1 MRRIRMLLVL
11 KTDGIV
17 MACRMFVKQ
26 ERFIFETGC
35 SNVAEEVTMCNQ
47 ECALYGE
54 LVRHLRDRCIE
65 RIAELDPTGG
75 KDAAQA
81 WVNQVIRDWFFTP
94 QKDLHGD
101 TPRDVI
107 WREQKGEPNIV
118 PKEHEHEMFFDDCPI
133 CQAMKELD
141 VGEWQWYYD
150 DGGYP
155 LVAEYDPEG
164 WDARWA
170 EDKATFEKGLDT
182 NESNHNPNLP
192 IEDSPDFSKN

>member
-1 MRRIRMLLVL
+1 
-11 KTDGIV
+11 
-17 MACRMFVKQ
+17 
-26 ERFIFETGC
+26 
-35 SNVAEEVTMCNQ
+35 MCTE

-65 RIAELDPTGG
+65 RIAELDSLGG
-75 KDAAQA
+75 KDAAKDWA
-81 WVNQVIRDWFFTP
+81 DKVIRDWFFAP

-101 TPRDVI
+101 APRDVI

-118 PKEHEHEMFFDDCPI
+118 SKDHEHELFFDDCPV

-141 VGEWQWYYD
+141 LEGEWHWHYD

-155 LVAEYDPEG
+155 LIAEYDPEG

-170 EDKATFEKGLDT
+170 EDAVAFKKWQAEQKGTAVANGD
-182 NESNHNPNLP
+182 EISPDFP
-192 IEDSPDFSKN
+192 IEDLPDV

>member
-1 MRRIRMLLVL
+1 
-11 KTDGIV
+11 
-17 MACRMFVKQ
+17 
-26 ERFIFETGC
+26 
-35 SNVAEEVTMCNQ
+35 MCNQ

-75 KDAAQA
+75 KDTAKA
-81 WVNQVIRDWFFTP
+81 WADQVIRDWFFTP

-141 VGEWQWYYD
+141 LGEWQWYYD

-155 LVAEYDPEG
+155 LIAEYDPEG

-170 EDKATFEKGLDT
+170 EDKASFEKGLDS
-182 NESNHNPNLP
+182 NESNDIGVGPDFP
-192 IEDSPDFSKN
+192 TEDLPDFSKN

>member
-1 MRRIRMLLVL
+1 
-11 KTDGIV
+11 
-17 MACRMFVKQ
+17 
-26 ERFIFETGC
+26 
-35 SNVAEEVTMCNQ
+35 MCTQ
-47 ECALYGE
+47 ECALYDE

-101 TPRDVI
+101 APRDVI

-118 PKEHEHEMFFDDCPI
+118 PKEHAHEMFFDDCPI

-155 LVAEYDPEG
+155 LIAEYDPEG

-170 EDKATFEKGLDT
+170 EDKASFEKGLGT
-182 NESNHNPNLP
+182 NESNDIGVGPDFP
-192 IEDSPDFSKN
+192 TEDLPDFSKN

>member
-1 MRRIRMLLVL
+1 
-11 KTDGIV
+11 
-17 MACRMFVKQ
+17 
-26 ERFIFETGC
+26 
-35 SNVAEEVTMCNQ
+35 MCNQ

-75 KDAAQA
+75 KDAAKA
-81 WVNQVIRDWFFTP
+81 WADQVIRDWFFTP

-101 TPRDVI
+101 APRDVI

-141 VGEWQWYYD
+141 LGEWQWYYD

-155 LVAEYDPEG
+155 LIAEYDPEG

-170 EDKATFEKGLDT
+170 EDEAMFEKGLGAS
-182 NESNHNPNLP
+182 ESSGIDPSPDFP
-192 IEDSPDFSKN
+192 IEGLPDFSKN